1 MTIKE
6 RAVGSVM
13 ILDIQGRITVEVA
26 GVLRDKALSLLEQ
39 GSRLFVLNLQGVA
52 YIDSAGLGEL
62 VSNYRVRQAPRR
74 ASQSPPPDAARQGRA
89 HDYEALDR
97 VRRLRSRS
105 GRDSKHRR
113 WRWRLTSPI
122 PMLSDTHF
130 RIPNLKVSIS
140 SSVAAGIAMRAS

>member
-62 VSNYRVRQAPRR
+62 VSIY
-74 ASQSPPPDAARQGRA
+74 AS
-89 HDYEALDR
+89 
-97 VRRLRSRS
+97 VRRHGGRVNLLHLTRRVKDVLTITKLSTVFDVYDLEADAIRS
-105 GRDSKHRR
+105 
-113 WRWRLTSPI
+113 I
-122 PMLSDTHF
+122 
-130 RIPNLKVSIS
+130 
-140 SSVAAGIAMRAS
+140 AGGAGV